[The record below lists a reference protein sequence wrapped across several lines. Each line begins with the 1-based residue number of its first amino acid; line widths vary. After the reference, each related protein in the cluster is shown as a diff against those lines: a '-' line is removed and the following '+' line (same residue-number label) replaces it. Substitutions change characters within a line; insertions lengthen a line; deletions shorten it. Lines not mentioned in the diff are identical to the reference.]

1 MIRYT
6 VTCQDAAGNG
16 ITIEA
21 SATTDEQACATVLD
35 ELNSWKAI
43 RALPVQPRQPR
54 PRPVATTRVETRKGF
69 RVVALTGPES
79 WVKDALRAGGKPT
92 AMSAAF
98 AKAASQ

>member
-16 ITIEA
+16 IMIEA
-21 SATTDEQACATVLD
+21 SATTDEQACAAVLD

-43 RALPVQPRQPR
+43 RALPVIPRQHR
-54 PRPVATTRVETRKGF
+54 PRPTTRVETRKGF
-69 RVVALTGPES
+69 RIVELTGPES

-98 AKAASQ
+98 AKAANQ